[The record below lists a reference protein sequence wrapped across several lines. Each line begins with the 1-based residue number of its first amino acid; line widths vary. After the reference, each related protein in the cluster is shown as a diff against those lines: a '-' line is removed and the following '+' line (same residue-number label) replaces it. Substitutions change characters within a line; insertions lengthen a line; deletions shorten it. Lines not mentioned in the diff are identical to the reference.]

1 MAPPK
6 KGIKNMPLFWNERRG
21 PEWKQGWVGQTMSA
35 ASLPPLP
42 LLIVFTILL
51 LFLSLSHHASLKEKM
66 HHNVINFKLVLFVVP
81 AALIFITRSMI
92 YKGKINCT
100 SRTPP
105 RYNSPSWGF
114 GLRRRIVGV
123 VASGD
128 DLLQV
133 FI

>member
-1 MAPPK
+1 
-6 KGIKNMPLFWNERRG
+6 MPLFWNERRG

-42 LLIVFTILL
+42 LLTVFAIVL

-92 YKGKINCT
+92 YKGKIALQG
-100 SRTPP
+100 P
-105 RYNSPSWGF
+105 RLDTIRQGGGSAC
-114 GLRRRIVGV
+114 GV
-123 VASGD
+123 A
-128 DLLQV
+128 LLV
-133 FI
+133 LLLLVMISYKSSFDSMWW